1 MINVEKR
8 EKVEIVTFP
17 TDTINALITEEIRD
31 EISKIFETANSKVII
46 NLNGVKYIDSTGF
59 GSFLSIMRT
68 ARNNY
73 GTLKFVNSE
82 PSLTELFRTL
92 HLNTVF
98 DIYEDLDECMRAM
111 G

>member
-8 EKVEIVTFP
+8 EKVYIVSFT
-17 TDTINALITEEIRD
+17 TDTINALVTDEIRE
-31 EISKIFETANSKVII
+31 EISKIFEIANSKVII
-46 NLNGVKYIDSTGF
+46 NLSGVKYIDSTGF

-73 GTLKFVNSE
+73 GTLKFVNNE
-82 PSLTELFRTL
+82 PALIDIFRTL

-98 DIYEDLDECMRAM
+98 DIYENLEECMRAM
-111 G
+111 K

>member
-8 EKVEIVTFP
+8 EKVDIVTF
-17 TDTINALITEEIRD
+17 TTGTINALVTDEIRD
-31 EISKIFETANSKVII
+31 EISKIFDTANSKVII
-46 NLNGVKYIDSTGF
+46 DLSGVKYIDSTGF

-73 GTLKFVNSE
+73 GTLKFVNNE
-82 PSLTELFRTL
+82 PAVMEIFRTL

-98 DIYEDLDECMRAM
+98 DIYENLEECLRAM
-111 G
+111 R